1 MLAAENFGFFGGRGG
16 RILAF
21 HIVDEEEEEEERGRR
36 RDQMDFGLK
45 IFFFNFF
52 FNFDFIFYLTDKINE

>member
-1 MLAAENFGFFGGRGG
+1 MLAAENFGFFGGHGG

-45 IFFFNFF
+45 IFFSILILFS
-52 FNFDFIFYLTDKINE
+52 I